1 MFAGHSKRPV
11 AWTNQG
17 RYSYSFLPGE
27 QCYICSMKSLF
38 SIGKTGFL
46 HGLQVLDNTELSK
59 WITSSDGPLY
69 SGKFI
74 YYWNIA
80 RFVWQCGRN
89 DLSVCEILLGVTHPR
104 GSMYRESPFR
114 IMCYNNSSPGLGLP
128 GVGKEGAPRES
139 LPVGYIVTGF
149 ENNCGSV
156 DHFCLSVFAN

>member
-1 MFAGHSKRPV
+1 MEVPLSEGLLLYLVYFGAHPLTPLALAGYHQVLRQGMFAGHSKRPV

-74 YYWNIA
+74 YY
-80 RFVWQCGRN
+80 
-89 DLSVCEILLGVTHPR
+89 
-104 GSMYRESPFR
+104 
-114 IMCYNNSSPGLGLP
+114 
-128 GVGKEGAPRES
+128 
-139 LPVGYIVTGF
+139 
-149 ENNCGSV
+149 
-156 DHFCLSVFAN
+156 